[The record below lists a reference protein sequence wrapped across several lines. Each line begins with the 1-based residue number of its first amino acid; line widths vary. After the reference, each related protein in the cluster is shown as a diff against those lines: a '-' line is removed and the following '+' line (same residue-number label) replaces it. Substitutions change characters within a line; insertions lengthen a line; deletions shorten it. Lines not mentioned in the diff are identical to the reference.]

1 MQKILTSM
9 FCAGLLLVAGSAWG
23 ETYTGQYGYPGT
35 PGATATYGDS
45 RGGLFIEGGG
55 TWKAPDRSGLS
66 VFNRMEVATPDVAYG
81 GSGSVTIPFELNQ
94 RARVTVVIYDMNS
107 TETGKTGPHGAWIR
121 VAPQPQYVNHSPV
134 MNLES
139 GSNSWTWDGTAWDG
153 SAAGAGDYEYDVIAF
168 NDFEANLVGTGH
180 SGAWGQHSVDT
191 NVDPPETWSP
201 YQETPPNVCYFG
213 TVDRDYVAN
222 PTAYEQWTIT
232 AFDPQEEN
240 NASGN
245 RPDDLDPN
253 IHWSSRSSA
262 NENLGTT
269 KGILKLKR
277 NDAAKT
283 LDLDTSYGDEG
294 QGAARE
300 SIWWV
305 IPHRDNVYSGTRSG
319 DPLLVGIEVYD
330 KTSGEMTRFNDM
342 LDWFHR
348 IAIDEDGNQSI
359 AHLGISIFAVN
370 DNGIW
375 MTDHATD
382 HFVHTD
388 HEGNVKWCNTTGDGI
403 KDWLSAESA
412 QELGIA
418 SHATGNQAVTVS
430 MDAHPTGKMS
440 IAIDQHNQIGYNFGA
455 FGRDGTGL
463 FFHTFEPELGP
474 YYYGSTLKHI
484 RLIGDGTGKY
494 DGMYPATGVDI
505 ATPTERTSE
514 GSGMLIYIPHGIFT
528 GRLSSMTAVEEL
540 GPASTP
546 DSYALGDAYPNPFNP
561 ETTIEFSVPFE
572 SQVRLEVFNTAGQL
586 VATLVDEQL
595 SSGSYKTSWNALD
608 RGDGKVSSGVYFYRM
623 QAGDFSATRS
633 MTLLK

>member
-9 FCAGLLLVAGSAWG
+9 LSAGLLLVAGSVWG
-23 ETYTGQYGYPGT
+23 ETWTGQYGLPG
-35 PGATATYGDS
+35 GAGGTYAES
-45 RGGLFIEGGG
+45 RGGLFIDGGG
-55 TWKAPDRSGLS
+55 TWKAPDRSGLG
-66 VFNRMEVATPDVAYG
+66 VFNRMVVTTPDVAYG
-81 GSGSVTIPFELNQ
+81 GSGSVAIPFEVNQ

-107 TETGKTGPHGAWIR
+107 THTGKTGPHGAWIR
-121 VAPQPQYVNHSPV
+121 VTPQPQYVNHSPM
-134 MNLES
+134 MNLEA

-201 YQETPPNVCYFG
+201 YQETPPNVSYFG
-213 TVDRDYVAN
+213 TVDRDYIAN

-245 RPDDLDPN
+245 RPDDLDPSV
-253 IHWSSRSSA
+253 HWSSRSSA

-269 KGILKLKR
+269 TGIIKLKR

-283 LDLDTSYGDEG
+283 LDIDTSYGDEG
-294 QGAARE
+294 QGADRG
-300 SIWWV
+300 STWWV
-305 IPHRDNVYSGTRSG
+305 IPHQSSVYSGTRSG
-319 DPLLVGIEVYD
+319 DPLLIGIEVYD

-348 IAIDEDGNQSI
+348 VDTDEDGNQSI
-359 AHLGISIFAVN
+359 AQVGISIFAVN

-388 HEGNVKWCNTTGDGI
+388 HDGNVKWCNTTGDGI

-418 SHATGNQAVTVS
+418 SHAAGSNAVTVS

-463 FFHTFEPELGP
+463 FFHTFDPELGP

-484 RLIGDGTGKY
+484 RLIGDGSGQY

-505 ATPTERTSE
+505 TNPTERVSE
-514 GSGMLIYIPHGIFT
+514 GNGMLMYIPHGIFT

-546 DSYALGDAYPNPFNP
+546 DSYVLGDAYPNPFNP
-561 ETTIEFSVPFE
+561 ETTIEFSVPFA

-586 VATLVDEQL
+586 VATLVDEEL
-595 SSGSYKTSWNALD
+595 GAGSYKSVWNGLD
-608 RGDGKVSSGVYFYRM
+608 KGAGKVSSGVYFYRM
-623 QAGDFSATRS
+623 EAGGFTATRS

>member
-1 MQKILTSM
+1 M

-66 VFNRMEVATPDVAYG
+66 VFNRMEVTTPDVAYG

-403 KDWLSAESA
+403 KDWLSAETA

-418 SHATGNQAVTVS
+418 SHAAGSNAVTVS

-463 FFHTFEPELGP
+463 ANVEFSPETGP
-474 YYYGSTLKHI
+474 FNRGNNSKHI
-484 RLIGDGTGKY
+484 DLVNDGGKY
-494 DGMYPATGVDI
+494 DGLYISGGNADSQPFPSQYPEMGMGVFVPYDL
-505 ATPTERTSE
+505 A
-514 GSGMLIYIPHGIFT
+514 SGTLG
-528 GRLSSMTAVEEL
+528 GDATAVEDL
-540 GPASTP
+540 GPAGTP
-546 DSYALGDAYPNPFNP
+546 DSYSLSDAYPNPFNP
-561 ETTIEFSVPFE
+561 ETSIEFSVPATGYVE
-572 SQVRLEVFNTAGQL
+572 MVVYNAAGQQ
-586 VATLVDEQL
+586 VASLVDREM
-595 SSGSYKTSWNALD
+595 SAGTYKTMWDALD
-608 RGDGKVSSGVYFYRM
+608 HNGMQVSSGVYFYRM
-623 QAGDFSATRS
+623 EAGDFAATHS

>member
-1 MQKILTSM
+1 MQKILTSLLS
-9 FCAGLLLVAGSAWG
+9 AGLLLVAGSAWG
-23 ETYTGQYGYPGT
+23 ETWTGQYGLPG
-35 PGATATYGDS
+35 GAAGTYAES
-45 RGGLFIEGGG
+45 RGGLFLDGGG
-55 TWKAPDRSGLS
+55 TWKVPDRSGLG
-66 VFNRMEVATPDVAYG
+66 VFNRMVVTTPDVAYG

-107 TETGKTGPHGAWIR
+107 THTGKTGPHGAWIR
-121 VAPQPQYVNHSPV
+121 VTPQPQYVNHSPV
-134 MNLES
+134 MSLEA
-139 GSNSWTWDGTAWDG
+139 GSNSWTWDGNAWDG

-213 TVDRDYVAN
+213 TVDRDYVSN

-232 AFDPQEEN
+232 AFDPQEAN

-245 RPDDLDPN
+245 RPDDLDPSVQ
-253 IHWSSRSSA
+253 WSSRSSA

-269 KGILKLKR
+269 TGILKLTR

-294 QGAARE
+294 QGADRG
-300 SIWWV
+300 STWWV
-305 IPHRDNVYSGTRSG
+305 IPHQSSVYSGTRNG
-319 DPLLVGIEVYD
+319 DPLLIGIEVYD

-348 IAIDEDGNQSI
+348 VDTDDDGNQSI
-359 AHLGISIFAVN
+359 AQVGISIFAVN

-388 HEGNVKWCNTTGDGI
+388 HDGNVKWCNTTGDGI

-412 QELGIA
+412 EELGVA
-418 SHATGNQAVTVS
+418 SHAAGSNAVTVS

-484 RLIGDGTGKY
+484 RLIGDGSGKY

-546 DSYALGDAYPNPFNP
+546 DSYVLGDAYPNPFNP
-561 ETTIEFSVPFE
+561 ETTIEFSVPFA
-572 SQVRLEVFNTAGQL
+572 SGVRVEVFNTAGQL
-586 VATLVDEQL
+586 VATLVDEEL
-595 SSGSYKTSWNALD
+595 GAGSYKTVWNGLD
-608 RGDGKVSSGVYFYRM
+608 KEAGKVSSGVYFYRM
-623 QAGDFSATRS
+623 EAGGFTATRS